1 MKKIVSMLM
10 SAALIANFSAV
21 MAESETT
28 TFFSEDF
35 SGTRNDVIAKGIQGR
50 AVSAW
55 QLYEDTD
62 LGSQAVY
69 IQKTVAG
76 RGFLRTPTA
85 DYETPVSG
93 NIRLSAKFKVNST
106 ANLEY
111 YPLTFKSDKQIK
123 TNDDVYDFAK
133 TVYISKGK
141 FMIANPDAPSDIT
154 TSNGIYTTTEIADV
168 QTDKWYDLTIELKI
182 DGDETTFDSWSYSLK
197 DISGTVIGSGADY
210 VLGVSEGNGTY
221 NFFDMAGIKRF
232 IFGYVGN
239 TSADD
244 DSIIYMDDV
253 VIEEFAEKPDESED
267 PTVKTYFSEKFS
279 GTKTDLTDRIQAR
292 AVSTWDVTNEAD
304 WDSQVVFVQKNA
316 NGAGFLRIPTAD
328 YDTPVSGNIEMKAK
342 FKVNNLTDVE
352 YYPLSFKTDKQLKTD
367 DSFYDFAKMIYISKG
382 KFMIANPDAPSDI
395 ASTNGIY
402 TTTEIADVQT
412 DKWYDLTINL
422 YIDGDE
428 TTFDSWSYSLK
439 DTAGNVI
446 GSGENYVLGVS
457 QGNSAYNFFDMAGIK
472 RFIASYINNSTAVNS
487 IMYLDD
493 VSIKAQLAAP
503 KISNVDIDTTEAQR
517 PVITVTFNQEMNVD
531 SFSGITVKD
540 EQGNAVELEI
550 SSDNASVCTV
560 KILTD
565 LPYETNF
572 TLTVPSTVT
581 AASGAAMEELTK
593 SFTAPKFQ
601 IPTEETYLSEEFS
614 GVKTD
619 LLDRI
624 QARAVSAWNVVN
636 DTDLDSGVVYVQK
649 NVKGTGFL
657 RTPTADYETPVSG
670 NIEMKAKFKVNNL
683 TDVEYYPLSFKSDKQ
698 IKTNDDVFDF
708 AKMIYISKGKFMIAN
723 PDAPADI
730 TTSAGVYTTAEVA
743 DAETDKWYD
752 LTIRLNIDGDETTF
766 DTWSY
771 TLKDIAGNEIGSGEN
786 YVLGVSQGNAAYNF
800 FDMAGIKRFLASY
813 INNSTAV
820 DSIMYLDD
828 VSIVKLKNPVATAS
842 ISDGAE
848 NVSVSDEIVI
858 SFSQPVDAEG
868 FDRITLTKGG
878 ENVAVSV
885 RPTTGYTK
893 TCTVTFADNL
903 DYNREYVLNIP
914 QMQYEYKVYSDALN
928 IRFKTELKKNA
939 IEVENLTIND
949 GGAVVVAAGEKI
961 KINADFAN
969 VSSADEDAA
978 LIVAVYDKYGTMHGA
993 VYKNTTVET
1002 GKSASLEAELTV
1014 PQDVGEDAYIM
1025 VYTWNGIGI
1034 MSPISG
1040 AIKRP

>member
-35 SGTRNDVIAKGIQGR
+35 SGTRNDVIAKGVQGR

-69 IQKTVAG
+69 IQKTGAG

-253 VIEEFAEKPDESED
+253 VVEEFAEEPDEPED

-292 AVSTWDVTNEAD
+292 AVSAWDVTNEAD

-382 KFMIANPDAPSDI
+382 KFMIANPD
-395 ASTNGIY
+395 
-402 TTTEIADVQT
+402 
-412 DKWYDLTINL
+412 
-422 YIDGDE
+422 
-428 TTFDSWSYSLK
+428 
-439 DTAGNVI
+439 
-446 GSGENYVLGVS
+446 
-457 QGNSAYNFFDMAGIK
+457 
-472 RFIASYINNSTAVNS
+472 
-487 IMYLDD
+487 
-493 VSIKAQLAAP
+493 
-503 KISNVDIDTTEAQR
+503 
-517 PVITVTFNQEMNVD
+517 
-531 SFSGITVKD
+531 
-540 EQGNAVELEI
+540 
-550 SSDNASVCTV
+550 
-560 KILTD
+560 
-565 LPYETNF
+565 
-572 TLTVPSTVT
+572 VPS
-581 AASGAAMEELTK
+581 
-593 SFTAPKFQ
+593 
-601 IPTEETYLSEEFS
+601 
-614 GVKTD
+614 
-619 LLDRI
+619 
-624 QARAVSAWNVVN
+624 
-636 DTDLDSGVVYVQK
+636 
-649 NVKGTGFL
+649 
-657 RTPTADYETPVSG
+657 
-670 NIEMKAKFKVNNL
+670 
-683 TDVEYYPLSFKSDKQ
+683 
-698 IKTNDDVFDF
+698 
-708 AKMIYISKGKFMIAN
+708 
-723 PDAPADI
+723 DI

-800 FDMAGIKRFLASY
+800 FDMAGIKRFIASY

-885 RPTTGYTK
+885 RPTAGYTK

-914 QMQYEYKVYSDALN
+914 QMRNEYKVYSDALN
-928 IRFKTELKKNA
+928 IGFKTELKKNA
-939 IEVENLTIND
+939 IEVQNLTIND

-1025 VYTWNGIGI
+1025 VYTWNGIGS
-1034 MSPISG
+1034 MTPISG